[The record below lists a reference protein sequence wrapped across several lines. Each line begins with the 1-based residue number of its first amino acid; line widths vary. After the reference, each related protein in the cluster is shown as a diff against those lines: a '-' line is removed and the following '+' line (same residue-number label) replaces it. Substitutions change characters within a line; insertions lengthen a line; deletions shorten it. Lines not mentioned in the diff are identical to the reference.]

1 MQTDA
6 IWSFLTFFFFFF
18 LKNQPSG
25 LYLLLF
31 LFIKQLVV
39 LFLLPQACGSPD
51 PDTLFYP

>member
-6 IWSFLTFFFFFF
+6 ICSFLTFFF

-31 LFIKQLVV
+31 LFRKQLVV
-39 LFLLPQACGSPD
+39 LVLLPQACGCPD